1 MFLIN
6 ISKYASIGEH
16 STVRIIADIFGR
28 LGEDVEVNA
37 RQLQYIFVLKLIIV
51 STSLIVSIRK
61 GSMIKYFCNQNTKD
75 AN

>member
-6 ISKYASIGEH
+6 ISKYATIGEH
-16 STVRIIADIFGR
+16 STVCIIADFFAG

-51 STSLIVSIRK
+51 STSLNVSLSK
-61 GSMIKYFCNQNTKD
+61 GSMIKFCCNPNAKE
-75 AN
+75 AK

>member
-16 STVRIIADIFGR
+16 STARIIADIFAG

-37 RQLQYIFVLKLIIV
+37 RQLQYIFVVKLIIV
-51 STSLIVSIRK
+51 STSLSRHK
-61 GSMIKYFCNQNTKD
+61 GKD
-75 AN
+75 